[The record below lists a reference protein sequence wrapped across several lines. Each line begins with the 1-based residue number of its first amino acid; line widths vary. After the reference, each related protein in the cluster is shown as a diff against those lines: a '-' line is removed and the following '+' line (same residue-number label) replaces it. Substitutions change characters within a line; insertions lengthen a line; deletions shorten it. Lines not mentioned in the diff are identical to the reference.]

1 MSWKIVADSSCDLFE
16 LESSC
21 DIKFETVPFVMSID
35 GTNYV
40 DNADIDTKQLI
51 DAIDNCKESS
61 QTACPS
67 PGQWVE
73 TYADAD
79 QIFVVTISS
88 NLSGSY
94 NSALAAKEMALDDAP
109 DKKIEILDSLST
121 GPEMVL
127 VIRKLVALIESG
139 LSFEEIS
146 DKIKKYMKTTHII
159 FALSSYNNLVR
170 NGRIPKIAGLVAGKF
185 KLTGIGIGSPQGTI
199 DIKKIVRG
207 SKKIVDTIVS
217 DIKTRGENCK
227 NVVISHCENLELAES
242 IKQAINTAWNNINVT
257 IIPTRGLCSYYAEKQ
272 GIIVGF

>member
-16 LESSC
+16 LESQSE
-21 DIKFETVPFVMSID
+21 IKFETVPFIMSID
-35 GTNYV
+35 GTDYV
-40 DNADIDTKQLI
+40 DDSNIDTKELVQ
-51 DAIDNCKESS
+51 AIDDCKESS
-61 QTACPS
+61 KTACPG
-67 PGQWVE
+67 PGQWAE
-73 TYADAD
+73 TFDAD
-79 QIFVVTISS
+79 NVFVVTISS
-88 NLSGSY
+88 SLSGSY
-94 NSALAAKEMALDDAP
+94 NSALAAKEMVLDDAP

-127 VIRKLVALIESG
+127 IIRKLVELIESG
-139 LSFEEIS
+139 LSFQEVN
-146 DKIKKYMKTTHII
+146 DKIRKYMKTTHII
-159 FALSSYNNLVR
+159 FALSSYNNLIR
-170 NGRIPKIAGLVAGKF
+170 NGRIPKIAGMVAGKF

-227 NVVISHCENLELAES
+227 DVVISHCESIELAES
-242 IKQAINTAWNNINVT
+242 IKQAINSALQNINVT